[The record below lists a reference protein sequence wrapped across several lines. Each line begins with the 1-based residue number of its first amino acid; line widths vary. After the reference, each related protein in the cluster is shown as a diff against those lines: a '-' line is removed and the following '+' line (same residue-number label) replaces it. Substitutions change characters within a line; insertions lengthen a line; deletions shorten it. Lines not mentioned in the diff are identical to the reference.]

1 MDPRGRGRCGVV
13 APTLAG
19 RHTLVTGGAQGI
31 GEAIVRDCLARGA
44 TVSFLD
50 ILRERGQNLQDDLSH
65 EGADVRFET
74 CDITDSA
81 ALASAMEILVR
92 DAGGL
97 FGLVNNAGRNSY
109 ADPVEMTEKEW
120 DDFFNLDL
128 KASWLTCKFGLPT
141 MRRAGA
147 GSVVNIASIH
157 AHMSYPN
164 YFPYA
169 AAKSGLIG
177 LTRNLALDE
186 GRYGIRAN
194 TVSPGFTMTPLLKS
208 WFDANPGSEE
218 RALAVHPLGHFGEP
232 QDVASMVSFLLSDE
246 ARNVSGA
253 DFRVDGALSARFAG

>member
-1 MDPRGRGRCGVV
+1 MV
-13 APTLAG
+13 AATLAG
-19 RHTLVTGGAQGI
+19 RHILVTGGAQGI
-31 GEAIVRDCLARGA
+31 GEAVVRDCLSRGA
-44 TVSFLD
+44 VVSFLD
-50 ILRERGQNLQDDLSH
+50 IHEQRGQLLADELSAGGG
-65 EGADVRFET
+65 EVRFRT
-74 CDITDSA
+74 CDITDSQ
-81 ALASAMEILVR
+81 ALKSAMLSLTQE
-92 DAGGL
+92 AGGF
-97 FGLVNNAGRNSY
+97 FGLVNNAGRNSS
-109 ADPVEMTEKEW
+109 ADPVEMTEEEW

-128 KASWLTCKFGLPT
+128 KASWLTAKFALPT
-141 MRRAGA
+141 MREAGA
-147 GSVVNIASIH
+147 GSIVNIASIH

-194 TVSPGFTMTPLLKS
+194 TVSPGFTMTPLLMS

-232 QDVASMVSFLLSDE
+232 SDVASMVSFLLSEE